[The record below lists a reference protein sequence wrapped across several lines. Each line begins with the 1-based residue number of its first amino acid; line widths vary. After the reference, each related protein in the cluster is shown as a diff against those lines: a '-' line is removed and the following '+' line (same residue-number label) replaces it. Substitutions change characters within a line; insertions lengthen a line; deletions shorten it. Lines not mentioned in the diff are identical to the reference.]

1 MRDHAVRCA
10 AFRCGHFPLVGGSRN
25 QHGARS
31 GAGLAYI
38 LVRFADG
45 AASGRKL
52 TTPHTVA
59 REVLP
64 GSRKFGRDLQPVAF
78 QLLGHELG
86 EARHRALPHLG
97 AGDAD
102 HDAVVRLDHDPGR
115 NLRGALRGAA
125 SARQPADRQP
135 RIWGVSH
142 TVVIG
147 GGVGARCFS
156 LMAPTIASVLER
168 HRSLIPTDVNV
179 RVAETGDDAGLLGAA
194 LGALQNPATL
204 TGGSA
209 ARQPA
214 AGRLH

>member
-1 MRDHAVRCA
+1 MCSPVSLGAVSRRLSGLPAIFQSLGSLSATSFGGSNLAAASANLPQGVGGPGGPGGEPPCGCR

-78 QLLGHELG
+78 QLL
-86 EARHRALPHLG
+86 
-97 AGDAD
+97 
-102 HDAVVRLDHDPGR
+102 
-115 NLRGALRGAA
+115 
-125 SARQPADRQP
+125 
-135 RIWGVSH
+135 
-142 TVVIG
+142 
-147 GGVGARCFS
+147 
-156 LMAPTIASVLER
+156 
-168 HRSLIPTDVNV
+168 
-179 RVAETGDDAGLLGAA
+179 
-194 LGALQNPATL
+194 
-204 TGGSA
+204 
-209 ARQPA
+209 
-214 AGRLH
+214 